1 MLIKLIVDLLAGRG
15 SPFSKSVRGIRLGI
29 TEKEIGIKIDS
40 IINVYGQIFFNL
52 ETGKIRFEVPDVL
65 VNDKN

>member
-40 IINVYGQIFFNL
+40 IINVYG
-52 ETGKIRFEVPDVL
+52 
-65 VNDKN
+65 

>member
-1 MLIKLIVDLLAGRG
+1 VTILQRLVGVFIMLIKLIVDLMTGRG

-40 IINVYGQIFFNL
+40 IINVYG
-52 ETGKIRFEVPDVL
+52 
-65 VNDKN
+65 